1 MAELSCPGCRQRDTL
16 IAALQQRIEALG
28 GTVDELQARLG
39 QNASN
44 SSLPPS
50 ANPVGAPKPVV
61 KKPSGRKPGGQPGHP
76 ACVRVR
82 LPRERVNHLIR
93 LIPPC
98 CERCAAALPYEAG
111 PHDPEPTWHQVAEL
125 PELTAHITEFQ
136 GHARTCPECGH
147 VTREVIPEEIRRHVV
162 GPRLAAV
169 MSYVSGARHD
179 SKRGVEEISETVF
192 GVRLALGTVSAL
204 EEQTSQALAPAQGEA
219 QEAVQ
224 QAAVKNVDETSWKL
238 AGKLCWLWLAAT
250 AHVACFL
257 IHPRRSAAGLKALL
271 GEVIHGIVGTDRWS
285 AYRGLSSRM
294 RQICWAHLKRD
305 FQKCVDRGGDAA
317 LVGELGLSIVAG
329 VFKAWHTF
337 RGGGSTNRAQL
348 HQQLEPL
355 ALALGAG
362 LEHGGACVD
371 PKVARFCANLLALEP
386 SLWLF
391 AVEDGVE
398 PTNNHAER
406 TLRTVVLWRKRS
418 FGSHSEAGCRFVERM
433 LTVVQ
438 TLRLQKR
445 PVLTYLEDAIRA
457 HRAGRPAPKLLPVQ

>member
-1 MAELSCPGCRQRDTL
+1 MAEPSCPGCRQRDAR
-16 IAALQQRIEALG
+16 IAALQQRIEALE
-28 GTVDELQARLG
+28 GTVQELQARLG
-39 QNASN
+39 QNSSN

-61 KKPSGRKPGGQPGHP
+61 KKPTGRKPGGQPGHP

-82 LPRERVNHLIR
+82 LPQERVNHVIR

-98 CERCAAALPYEAG
+98 CERCAAALSYEPG

-125 PELTAHITEFQ
+125 PNLTAHVTEFQ

-147 VTREVIPEEIRRHVV
+147 LTREVIPEEIRRHVI

-169 MSYVSGARHD
+169 MSYISGARHD
-179 SKRGVEEISETVF
+179 SKRGVEEITETVF
-192 GVRLALGTVSAL
+192 GVPVALGTVSAL
-204 EEQTSQALAPAQGEA
+204 EEQTSAALAPAHAEA
-219 QEAVQ
+219 REAVR
-224 QAAVKNVDETSWKL
+224 QAPVKNVDETSWKR

-250 AHVACFL
+250 AQVACFV
-257 IHPRRSAAGLKALL
+257 IHARRNAAALKALL
-271 GEVIHGIVGTDRWS
+271 GEVIQGIVCTDRWS
-285 AYRGLSSRM
+285 AYNGLSGRL

-317 LVGELGLSIVAG
+317 LVGELGLSIVDAT
-329 VFKAWHTF
+329 FKAWHSF
-337 RGGGSTNRAQL
+337 RGGGHQDRALLQ
-348 HQQLEPL
+348 QQLQPL
-355 ALALGAG
+355 ALALREGLKHGCAGAD
-362 LEHGGACVD
+362 A
-371 PKVARFCANLLALEP
+371 KVARFCANLLALEC

-406 TLRTVVLWRKRS
+406 TLRTAVLWRKRS
-418 FGSHSEAGCRFVERM
+418 HGCHSEAGCRFVERM

-438 TLRLQKR
+438 TRRLQKR
-445 PVLTYLEDAIRA
+445 SVLTYLEEAIRA
-457 HRAGRPAPKLLPVQ
+457 HRAGRPAPKLLTAR